1 VGALVGLVVAGGS
14 ARLAMGLIA
23 LADDREDFGAL
34 TGSGAFVGEV
44 TFGGTVAVLATG
56 TALGIMIIDLAFVI
70 WFGAWVSAAVRLLL
84 ARKGDLFDEL
94 GRYPAGLLVGV
105 WGLAS
110 VSIVASGADDW
121 WRWLLV
127 DAAAFATAIY
137 TLWPR
142 RPAAAAGRPAQ
153 ARDGAPGRAVE
164 RARPDAAVT
173 ASWWMEQAIAYAFL
187 AACVYGFHEA
197 FARIVVEVRASIGLG
212 SLAWT
217 SSERLTGE
225 VVVFAFG
232 VTASLASVGLLLM
245 LLNGWLRRRS
255 ELIAGWRHQRSVLL
269 VIAAAPIAACLL
281 PSLEHGSLLGGVLLR
296 LSLLFYAFW
305 RDRGC
310 PPERATDFLKSPWS
324 RALGRVRRT
333 GPRVR
338 TPAPT
343 ADASRPSGS
352 KRERLS
358 APPQN
363 PAPLSAQR
371 RPAPWARCLRRLW
384 RRWWSRSPRPW
395 TRAVHGV
402 LRRSC
407 SPWRSRR
414 LRCGSGS
421 GGSRAHSENR
431 CDGCLLTVPPEA
443 HAGRRKAV
451 GRLLAAFR
459 VLHTRPN

>member
-343 ADASRPSGS
+343 ADGVTALRLQEGASLSATAEPSTAIGPAAPGALGALLAPVVAALVVAVATPVDASRP
-352 KRERLS
+352 
-358 APPQN
+358 
-363 PAPLSAQR
+363 R
-371 RPAPWARCLRRLW
+371 RAAAVVFPVALAALAMWVWLRRK
-384 RRWWSRSPRPW
+384 SSS
-395 TRAVHGV
+395 
-402 LRRSC
+402 LRE
-407 SPWRSRR
+407 PM
-414 LRCGSGS
+414 
-421 GGSRAHSENR
+421 
-431 CDGCLLTVPPEA
+431 
-443 HAGRRKAV
+443 
-451 GRLLAAFR
+451 
-459 VLHTRPN
+459 